1 MSILVTG
8 GTGVLGRQV
17 VRALPDARVLTRSG
31 DGYRG
36 DLLTGAGLE
45 DALAGVTAVVHCAT
59 TLGRKD
65 VDATAALIAAAKR
78 SGNPHLVYIS
88 IVGVDRIPLP
98 YYRAKLA
105 AERLVEDS
113 GLPYSIL
120 RATQFHD
127 LIAKIFA
134 PQRLILFHPAFAFQP
149 VDTGTVATRLADLAT
164 GSAQGRVS
172 DLGGPTVWT
181 SRALA
186 GQYLAATGRKAVR
199 VPVWLPGRI
208 FASYRAGYHLA
219 PAHAEGTVEFADFLA
234 GDPRHP

>member
-8 GTGVLGRQV
+8 GTGVLGRRV
-17 VRALPDARVLTRSG
+17 VRAVPGARVLTRSG
-31 DGYRG
+31 DGHRG
-36 DLLTGAGLE
+36 DLLTGAGVA

-65 VDATAALIAAAKR
+65 VDITANLIAAAKQA
-78 SGNPHLVYIS
+78 GNPHLVYIS
-88 IVGVDRIPLP
+88 IVGVDRVPLP

-127 LIAKIFA
+127 LIAKLFA
-134 PQRLILFHPAFAFQP
+134 PQRLLLFYPALSFQP
-149 VDTGTVATRLADLAT
+149 VDTGTVAARLAELAA
-164 GSAQGRVS
+164 GPAQGRTT

-181 SRALA
+181 ARDLA
-186 GQYLAATGRKAVR
+186 GQYLAAKGRKAAR
-199 VPVWLPGRI
+199 VPVRLPGRT
-208 FASYRAGYHLA
+208 FAAYRAGHHLA
-219 PAHAEGTVEFADFLA
+219 PRNAEGTVEFADFLA
-234 GDPRHP
+234 GDL